1 VTRNRHVQPALAGGD
16 DLLVD
21 FKGRVA
27 GPGDGRTDG
36 VTAKMES
43 RVWIKTGLEKSGAG
57 G

>member
-1 VTRNRHVQPALAGGD
+1 VTRNRHVQPAL
-16 DLLVD
+16 D